1 MNHII
6 DNIVSVLSFLGVEWY
21 YGFVGKCP
29 CSWAPQVAKW
39 QRIRLL
45 VQEMQV

>member
-29 CSWAPQVAKW
+29 CSWVPQVAKW
-39 QRIRLL
+39 QRICLL